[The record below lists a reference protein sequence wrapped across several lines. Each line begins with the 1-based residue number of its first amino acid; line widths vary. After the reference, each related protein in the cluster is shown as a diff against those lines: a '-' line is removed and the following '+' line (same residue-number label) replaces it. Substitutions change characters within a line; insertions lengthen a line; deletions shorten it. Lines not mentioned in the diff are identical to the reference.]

1 MIAVVLVATGIGLLA
16 STAQV
21 RAAYRDA
28 LQDLF
33 QSAANTVVQV
43 RDARLAAVQARCRRL
58 VNSPRVF
65 AAMQSGDPEVLAQ
78 VADDE
83 LREFFQRAQE
93 NAVGGRASAGY
104 LFLDAQGQAI
114 EPGSGT
120 PAIDR
125 AVVAGWAS
133 VREPSMQD
141 MAPRVVYVAV
151 EEQPLEVLLTPVPDP
166 DDGSCMGAL
175 AVLFDFATPAP
186 MPVTGGGEIRSGLML
201 GGALFGGQIP
211 VAAAESLQAADTVGG
226 ERQIWIDGTPW
237 LALERPIDATDRS
250 ARLVLAAS
258 LEPLHAAV
266 RRLVLSGLGAGLAG
280 VVLGLM
286 VSVWMGRGLA
296 RPVAVLSEA
305 ARQVGQ
311 GDYSVQVA
319 VTRSDELGQLS
330 DRFNQMAQG
339 LALRDRYRGL
349 LDLVADPG
357 IAREMIGGAD
367 ALGGSTLPAAVIFC
381 DIRGFTPL
389 ANRLS
394 PGELVVVLNEHMT
407 ALTEVVYRHGGVV
420 DKFVGDLVMA
430 VFGAPR
436 GGVNDAERAARC
448 ALDMVRERARRN
460 RTAVHPI
467 EIGVGVA
474 FGPMV
479 AGCMGSARRL
489 NYTVLGDR
497 VNLAARLCSAAPAG
511 SVYVDEAVRGQ
522 LGPGWRVSPLEP
534 LQVKGFDRPVEAFRL
549 DDREEV
555 P

>member
-16 STAQV
+16 STAQARV
-21 RAAYRDA
+21 TYRDA

-33 QSAANTVVQV
+33 ESAADTVVQV
-43 RDARLAAVQARCRRL
+43 RDARLLAVQARCRRL
-58 VNSPRVF
+58 VSSPRVF

-83 LREFFQRAQE
+83 LREFFQQAQE

-104 LFLDAQGQAI
+104 LFLDARGHVI

-125 AVVAGWAS
+125 AVAAAWAR
-133 VREPSMQD
+133 VREQAAED
-141 MAPRVVYVAV
+141 MAPRVMYVAV
-151 EEQPLEVLLTPVPDP
+151 QEQPLEVLLTPVPDP
-166 DDGSCMGAL
+166 DDGSLMGAL
-175 AVLFDFATPAP
+175 AVLFDFATPEP
-186 MPVTGGGEIRSGLML
+186 MPVSGGGEIRSGLL
-201 GGALFGGQIP
+201 VDGRLFGGQIP
-211 VAAAESLQAADTVGG
+211 DAAAAPLQAADAVEG
-226 ERQIWIDGTPW
+226 ERQLLIDGRPW
-237 LALERPIDATDRS
+237 LAFERSIDAADRS
-250 ARLVLAAS
+250 VRLVLAAS

-266 RRLVLSGLGAGLAG
+266 RRLVLSGLVAGLAG
-280 VVLGLM
+280 VVLGLV
-286 VSVWMGRGLA
+286 VSVLMGRGLA
-296 RPVAVLSEA
+296 RPVAALSAA
-305 ARQVGQ
+305 ARRVGQ
-311 GDYSVQVA
+311 GDYAVQVPVA
-319 VTRSDELGQLS
+319 RRDELGQLS
-330 DRFNQMAQG
+330 DRFNQMTQG

-367 ALGGSTLPAAVIFC
+367 ALGGTTLPAAVIFC

-394 PGELVVVLNEHMT
+394 PRELVEVLNEHMT

-420 DKFVGDLVMA
+420 DKFVGDLIMA
-430 VFGAPR
+430 VFGAPQ
-436 GGVNDAERAARC
+436 GGADDAERAARC

-460 RTAVHPI
+460 RTAADPI

-489 NYTVLGDR
+489 NYTVLGER

-511 SVYVDEAVRGQ
+511 CVYVDDAVRGR
-522 LGPGWRVSPLEP
+522 LGPGWRVSPLEG
-534 LQVKGFDRPVEAFRL
+534 LQVKGFDRPVDAFRL
-549 DDREEV
+549 DDHKEV